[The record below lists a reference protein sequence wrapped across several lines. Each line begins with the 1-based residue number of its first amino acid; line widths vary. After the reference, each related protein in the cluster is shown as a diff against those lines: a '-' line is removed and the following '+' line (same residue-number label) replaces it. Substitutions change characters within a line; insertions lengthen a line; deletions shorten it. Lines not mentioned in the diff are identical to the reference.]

1 MSAALSTEGR
11 HKTISKSITP
21 VQVGDEKVH
30 LVIRQSRQTRE
41 GIEYNGFD
49 TLWIFTK
56 IDGRWGGAR
65 TSLSFKLM
73 RVRVAVLRFSYGPN
87 STSTYLEFVCLI
99 DLAQSKSWLLN
110 EFTYLNFAA

>member
-1 MSAALSTEGR
+1 MSAALSAEGW

-56 IDGRWGGAR
+56 IDGRWGGL

-73 RVRVAVLRFSYGPN
+73 QVRVAVLRFSYGPN
-87 STSTYLEFVCLI
+87 STLIYLEFV
-99 DLAQSKSWLLN
+99 A
-110 EFTYLNFAA
+110 

>member
-1 MSAALSTEGR
+1 MSAALSAEGW

-30 LVIRQSRQTRE
+30 SVIRQSRQTRE

-56 IDGRWGGAR
+56 IDGRWGGAH
-65 TSLSFKLM
+65 K
-73 RVRVAVLRFSYGPN
+73 P
-87 STSTYLEFVCLI
+87 EF
-99 DLAQSKSWLLN
+99 
-110 EFTYLNFAA
+110 